1 MTAPNITPPV
11 PIEVRDQVYGVNRP
25 PPMPVTS
32 RINSSWQ
39 SAGPT
44 GNGGRLW
51 KSLSSNH
58 SFPLVHRKNG
68 SIFSSRN
75 GERENTVRDSVLED
89 LREDFLEGIFL
100 ICDGPSSIEVIKCNK
115 VLISFRF
122 LLDRGKNINRV
133 IILSDD
139 YSRKR
144 MNETETIVVFVR
156 IKLYSHRGI
165 PRNMNLELLFS
176 LSIFLR

>member
-1 MTAPNITPPV
+1 MAAFENPFPRTT
-11 PIEVRDQVYGVNRP
+11 
-25 PPMPVTS
+25 
-32 RINSSWQ
+32 
-39 SAGPT
+39 
-44 GNGGRLW
+44 L
-51 KSLSSNH
+51 SLSSTE
-58 SFPLVHRKNG
+58 KTDQ
-68 SIFSSRN
+68 FSP
-75 GERENTVRDSVLED
+75 RETEKEKNTVRDVLED

-100 ICDGPSSIEVIKCNK
+100 ICDGPSSVEVIKCNK

>member
-1 MTAPNITPPV
+1 M
-11 PIEVRDQVYGVNRP
+11 
-25 PPMPVTS
+25 
-32 RINSSWQ
+32 
-39 SAGPT
+39 
-44 GNGGRLW
+44 
-51 KSLSSNH
+51 
-58 SFPLVHRKNG
+58 
-68 SIFSSRN
+68 
-75 GERENTVRDSVLED
+75 RDSVLED

-100 ICDGPSSIEVIKCNK
+100 ICDGPSSVEVIKCNK